1 MAGEPRVTGST
12 WHAPR
17 TLEEALA
24 ILSAEPG
31 TIPFAGGTD
40 LMVLMRL
47 GALTAAPLLDIR
59 GLSELRGISD
69 DGGSL
74 IIGAL
79 TTYTE
84 LAASPIVVS
93 RYPLLAQ
100 AARVSG
106 AWAVQNRGTLGGN
119 IANASPAA
127 DTPPVLLVYAAEIEL
142 VSGRGKRWLSYSQ
155 FHVGYKATQREA
167 GELISRVRLP
177 HPQDARGFY
186 RKVGTRSAQAI
197 SKVCLAALARW
208 RDDRL
213 DDVRIA
219 LGSVAPTVLEARRTA
234 DYLRGRRQVAIDRRT
249 ARALL
254 EAEIAP
260 IDDVR
265 STARYRRA
273 VAGNLLEQFL
283 DETRPS

>member
-1 MAGEPRVTGST
+1 MSVARWYSPG
-12 WHAPR
+12 
-17 TLEEALA
+17 TLAETLA
-24 ILSAEPG
+24 ILAAEP
-31 TIPFAGGTD
+31 TAVPFAGGTD
-40 LMVLMRL
+40 LMVLRRL
-47 GALTAAPLLDIR
+47 GTLQAATFVDIR
-59 GLSELRGISD
+59 GLSPLRGISE
-69 DGGSL
+69 DGDGL
-74 IIGAL
+74 MVGAL
-79 TTYTE
+79 TTYTDMVT
-84 LAASPIVVS
+84 SPLVVE

-106 AWAVQNRGTLGGN
+106 AWAVQNRGTLGGS

-127 DTPPVLLVYAAEIEL
+127 DTPPVLLVYDARIEL
-142 VSGRGKRWLSYSQ
+142 ASSRGIRWLPYTD
-155 FHVGYKATQREA
+155 FHVGYKATRREPD
-167 GELISRVRLP
+167 ELITRVRVP
-177 HPQDARGFY
+177 HPRGARGFY

-197 SKVCLAALARW
+197 SKVCLAGVARW
-208 RDDRL
+208 QDDGL
-213 DDVRIA
+213 EDVRIA

-234 DYLRGRRQVAIDRRT
+234 DYLRGRRSEAIDRGT

-260 IDDVR
+260 IDDLR